1 MPCGHL
7 PHLVHVRMAVYPSTR
22 CAACDRRLTASDQA
36 SVGTFP
42 LVTPEHL
49 VLLRSTGQSPAV
61 CIADWSRLR
70 CATCGGNVYVE
81 EIRTA
86 RLYPSGSWDDLE
98 RPRRGRPP
106 KRIVAQRQ
114 VAALEGS
121 GD

>member
-49 VLLRSTGQSPAV
+49 VLLRARVCGPCLGEPTLSLPAGV
-61 CIADWSRLR
+61 PRMALAIARHLGDWY
-70 CATCGGNVYVE
+70 A
-81 EIRTA
+81 A
-86 RLYPSGSWDDLE
+86 Q
-98 RPRRGRPP
+98 PP
-106 KRIVAQRQ
+106 QACS
-114 VAALEGS
+114 AHSAS
-121 GD
+121 